1 MRLPVSYPDLSRP
14 SGCKILHFS
23 YTVKNICSNV
33 HYLSSSE
40 NMAGKKKNKKPYR
53 PEFFSIDYKSGA
65 VTTLPPYLQRK
76 INFLSLGLSDFP
88 EIDELLQP
96 DVTTRLAG
104 EVPSP
109 LACEDIP
116 EAHKFHS
123 GNGTGYSF
131 PARKVNDNW
140 NHLKTNLGQRLALQF
155 STPVLCAAARL
166 RFFCNV
172 NFLFNGHCRDV

>member
-1 MRLPVSYPDLSRP
+1 MRLLKASVDTFQLIDRLRTKKSPNWQGINKLAIFSLFIKGAANPVTRKLEELRP
-14 SGCKILHFS
+14 
-23 YTVKNICSNV
+23 V
-33 HYLSSSE
+33 
-40 NMAGKKKNKKPYR
+40 
-53 PEFFSIDYKSGA
+53 DYKSGA
-65 VTTLPPYLQRK
+65 VTTLPPYLLRK
-76 INFLSLGLSDFP
+76 INLLSLGLSNFP

-104 EVPSP
+104 EVPST

-123 GNGTGYSF
+123 GKVTEYSF
-131 PARKVNDNW
+131 PAGKVNDNW

-155 STPVLCAAARL
+155 STPVPCAAARL
-166 RFFCNV
+166 RFFCDV